1 MKSFLS
7 IVITLEFKSKTLT
20 PFISDPCPSS
30 DLCLHLIL
38 SQAHGWNSKRDL
50 PVGSSFCSVTR
61 KQLLSQLAVYAC
73 RIPGCQKCSW
83 RTNRQPVSSSSST
96 KAVKT
101 TGASGPTPPSSCL
114 RSSFSLAFGSWGWSW
129 SWQQKQYISQ
139 DLSHTDGVRI

>member
-7 IVITLEFKSKTLT
+7 IVITLKFKSKTLI

-30 DLCLHLIL
+30 ELCLHLIL
-38 SQAHGWNSKRDL
+38 SQAHGWNTKRGL

-83 RTNRQPVSSSSST
+83 RTNRQPVSSSSSSKSCQNHRCIRT
-96 KAVKT
+96 HPSIKLFTFLFQSSIWQLRLILVLAAET
-101 TGASGPTPPSSCL
+101 IYFSGFKSYRWC
-114 RSSFSLAFGSWGWSW
+114 
-129 SWQQKQYISQ
+129 
-139 DLSHTDGVRI
+139 